1 MAARVVVLSLVAH
14 AALFWAICVA
24 YTWEVVPYVG
34 WGPWPGRLEAADA
47 GRRPMLGEDGGTGMS
62 LATSDLVT
70 LLQSREGSQQQP
82 FLSEDDVGPFMGM
95 NLQPAEG
102 LAPPGERAMTR
113 AGARLRDVDRA
124 EASRQ
129 FAEGVLAE
137 RSAVPPMRVPRVNVP
152 SGEERVVERGMEE
165 RPPIEPE
172 PTEESAVARAERGA
186 QSERAEAEEGDAGT
200 SASMARRGSRDRPA
214 DMLPRS
220 DRPMDGFTRVESV
233 EMTPGGAIARQGR
246 RIRIPRPQYN
256 LATAADVWAGLRL
269 PVEMRFEVTLDETGR
284 VRFVRLVKGTGLMS
298 IDRPVLNA
306 VHAGTFAPSVDA
318 EGRGIADI
326 ITLTIT
332 IR

>member
-1 MAARVVVLSLVAH
+1 MAARVVVLSLIAH
-14 AALFWAICVA
+14 AAVFWAVCVA
-24 YTWEVVPYVG
+24 YSWEVVPYVG

-47 GRRPMLGEDGGTGMS
+47 GRRPMLGEDGGTGLS

-82 FLSEDDVGPFMGM
+82 FLSEDEVGPFVGM

-102 LAPPGERAMTR
+102 MSPPGERATGR
-113 AGARLRDVDRA
+113 AGARLRDVERS
-124 EASRQ
+124 EESRQ
-129 FAEGVLAE
+129 FAEGVLSE
-137 RSAVPPMRVPRVNVP
+137 RSAVPPMRMPRVNVP
-152 SGEERVVERGMEE
+152 SGEEQVVERGMEE

-172 PTEESAVARAERGA
+172 STEESALARVEQDETER
-186 QSERAEAEEGDAGT
+186 DAGDGGA

-214 DMLPRS
+214 DMLPKS

-233 EMTPGGAIARQGR
+233 EMTPGGSIARQGR

-269 PVEMRFEVTLDETGR
+269 PVEMRFEVTVDETGR

-298 IDRPVLNA
+298 IDRPVLTA
-306 VHAGTFAPSVDA
+306 VHAGTFSPSVDA
-318 EGRGIADI
+318 QGRAITDV